1 MIQRPNGD
9 AFEELPKDLEE
20 AFREFWT
27 DNADRLSL
35 LYTGTGAL
43 KTDFTRFGK
52 RMYSGAIEDGKR
64 SVIRYVLNTF
74 YDTHNQNALD
84 LTLGKI
90 KPQQFKYTSNTS
102 PTQTVLT
109 AVAVASAHPDAS
121 GPILL
126 VYADAATVRQDV
138 QLELLL
144 SAAGAERVHVLQLH
158 IDHCAEALERPDP

>member
-9 AFEELPKDLEE
+9 PFEEMPKDLEE

-27 DNADRLSL
+27 DNADRLSF

-43 KTDFTRFGK
+43 KTDFTRYGK
-52 RMYSGAIEDGKR
+52 RSFAGSIEDGRR

-74 YDTHNQNALD
+74 YDTNNQNALD

-90 KPQQFKYTSNTS
+90 TPEDFRHISNTS

-109 AVAVASAHPDAS
+109 AAAVDLCS
-121 GPILL
+121 L
-126 VYADAATVRQDV
+126 R
-138 QLELLL
+138 
-144 SAAGAERVHVLQLH
+144 
-158 IDHCAEALERPDP
+158 C